1 MKRQKPWR
9 TSKLAEIVRIQNG
22 FAFDSERFG
31 KGEGTP
37 LIRIRDLKIGTKTE
51 CFYDGPFDE
60 AYVVRSGDVLIGMDG
75 EFRAYKW
82 AGPDALLNQRVC
94 RLQEFSADVEPDFV
108 LYQLNSH
115 LKEIEDNTPF
125 ATVKHLS
132 SRTIAQIEVSL
143 PDRSEQRR
151 VVGQIKDC
159 LNRVEEMQQLREDAL
174 MDATSLLDA
183 LINELLFEAS
193 GPTVRLG
200 DVVSIASALVDPRR
214 QEYREMLHIGGANI
228 VSGTGELLNLQT
240 AADENLISGK
250 FLFTP
255 QDVIYSKIRPK
266 LRKVVRP
273 DFSGLCSADSYP
285 LRPIDD
291 RTHRDFLF
299 YLLLSRKLTDYAVS
313 GSNRAGIPK
322 VNREHLMAFEFTLPK
337 PKVQE
342 RIAAKLNES
351 WKAARQIANELA
363 DAKEYRVLRESILRE
378 AFAGNL

>member
-1 MKRQKPWR
+1 
-9 TSKLAEIVRIQNG
+9 
-22 FAFDSERFG
+22 
-31 KGEGTP
+31 
-37 LIRIRDLKIGTKTE
+37 
-51 CFYDGPFDE
+51 
-60 AYVVRSGDVLIGMDG
+60 
-75 EFRAYKW
+75 
-82 AGPDALLNQRVC
+82 
-94 RLQEFSADVEPDFV
+94 
-108 LYQLNSH
+108 
-115 LKEIEDNTPF
+115 
-125 ATVKHLS
+125 
-132 SRTIAQIEVSL
+132 
-143 PDRSEQRR
+143 
-151 VVGQIKDC
+151 
-159 LNRVEEMQQLREDAL
+159 
-174 MDATSLLDA
+174 
-183 LINELLFEAS
+183 
-193 GPTVRLG
+193 
-200 DVVSIASALVDPRR
+200 
-214 QEYREMLHIGGANI
+214 MLHIGGANI

>member
-1 MKRQKPWR
+1 
-9 TSKLAEIVRIQNG
+9 
-22 FAFDSERFG
+22 
-31 KGEGTP
+31 
-37 LIRIRDLKIGTKTE
+37 
-51 CFYDGPFDE
+51 
-60 AYVVRSGDVLIGMDG
+60 
-75 EFRAYKW
+75 
-82 AGPDALLNQRVC
+82 LLNQRVC